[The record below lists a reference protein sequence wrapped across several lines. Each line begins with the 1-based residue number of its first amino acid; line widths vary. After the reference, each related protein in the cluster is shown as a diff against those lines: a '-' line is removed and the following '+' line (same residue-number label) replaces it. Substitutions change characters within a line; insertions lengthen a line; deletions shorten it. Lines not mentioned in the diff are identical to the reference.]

1 MSIVFKP
8 RISFSFGS
16 GRSSIVKN
24 KPVRREELEW
34 SETDT
39 EKMVVLRAF
48 RCTYRECGKHFNRSA
63 ESCSSLVQKRGLG
76 PAIIAKRDELLI
88 KVTQ

>member
-1 MSIVFKP
+1 MSLVFKP
-8 RISFSFGS
+8 RIAFNFGS
-16 GRSSIVKN
+16 GKSSNVKN
-24 KPVRREELEW
+24 KPVRREEIEW

-63 ESCSSLVQKRGLG
+63 EACSSLVQKKDLG
-76 PAIIAKRDELLI
+76 PAIIAKREELLI
-88 KVTQ
+88 KITT